1 MKSPIERKWIVPV
14 VSVVLAAVTTG
25 VIVGYL
31 STLRGAVVAKP
42 EQTEAV
48 VFARSAI
55 AERAI
60 VRADAL
66 KIRMIPASAAH
77 PQAARTIEDV
87 AGRVAVAAIF
97 AEEQVLLPKL
107 AMRGASVGLSYVL
120 AKDKRAMTI
129 AVNEVVGVAGFVFPG
144 DHVDVVGTVRGG
156 GDDLNMTKI
165 VLQNVEVLAIAQKVD
180 QKQGEDPRVTTSA
193 TLAVT
198 PEQAETLAQID
209 NNGRV
214 RLALRPYG
222 VTENVTTTGKTIAS
236 ALGRAPAVAT
246 RPATAKP
253 TRAAAKRPAARPVT
267 MTPPPAPRPVVHTV
281 DIWRSTTRT
290 SVSVENER

>member
-31 STLRGAVVAKP
+31 QSLRRVAVATP
-42 EQTEAV
+42 ERTEAV

-55 AERAI
+55 AERKI
-60 VRADAL
+60 VRADVL
-66 KIRMIPASAAH
+66 EIRMIPASAAH
-77 PQAARTIEDV
+77 PQAARRIDDV
-87 AGRVAVAAIF
+87 ANRVAVAAIF

-107 AMRGASVGLSYVL
+107 ATPGVSVGLSYVL

-129 AVNEVVGVAGFVFPG
+129 AVNEVIGVAGFVFPG

-180 QKQGEDPRVTTSA
+180 QKPGEDPRVTTSA

-214 RLALRPYG
+214 RLALRPHG
-222 VTENVTTTGKTIAS
+222 VTEHVTTTGKTIAG
-236 ALGRAPAVAT
+236 ALGRASAVAVA
-246 RPATAKP
+246 RPAPAKP
-253 TRAAAKRPAARPVT
+253 APAARRPAARAVT
-267 MTPPPAPRPVVHTV
+267 ATAPAARPAVHTV
-281 DIWRSTTRT
+281 EIWRATTRT
-290 SVSVENER
+290 TVSVGNDR